1 MENHHEN
8 KQKLFYEI
16 SGPEVLKDRI
26 PLYEAIGGVR
36 EYMNIIDRTYLTLT
50 DRNRLTKKHREK
62 YKIIA
67 YRFNPGSLTI
77 DLVIELLEVTQYV
90 FPFLL
95 PSGALGLW
103 NLTKSSYNFAKLV
116 TEMRFVGKE
125 PEVIEDRSTQYY
137 VIGDKNKIMVNP
149 VLAYNADRIEDSAA
163 AIGNYISP
171 GSVDKIS
178 LEDEKK
184 EGIVITEE
192 ERMLFNPETVIN
204 DTSEI
209 ITAKIYRL
217 DTESKKGKLHII
229 EGMEPRD
236 IPFQIVGDQG
246 LGPYIDALKLDRV
259 KVKILT
265 ELAKNISGK
274 PYIKRLQ
281 LLSLPDANSN
291 QKKLF

>member
-16 SGPEVLKDRI
+16 SGPDVLKDRI
-26 PLYEAIGGVR
+26 PLYEAVGTLK
-36 EYMNIIDRTYLTLT
+36 EYMNIIDRTYLTLSGR
-50 DRNRLTKKHREK
+50 DRLTKKDREK

-67 YRFNPGSLTI
+67 YRFNPGSLGI
-77 DLVIELLEVTQYV
+77 DLVIELIESIQYA

-103 NLTKSSYNFAKLV
+103 NLTKSSYNFVKLV
-116 TEMRFVGKE
+116 TEMRFNDKE
-125 PEVIEDRSTQYY
+125 PEIIEDQSTKYY
-137 VIGDKNKIMVNP
+137 IIGDKNKIMVNP
-149 VLAYNADRIEDSAA
+149 VLALNADKIEDSAI

-171 GSVDKIS
+171 GSVDKIA

-184 EGIVITEE
+184 EGIVITEKE
-192 ERMLFNPETVIN
+192 KMLFNPETVI
-204 DTSEI
+204 DEYPEI
-209 ITAKIYRL
+209 IIAKIYRL

-236 IPFQIVGDQG
+236 IPFQIIGDQA
-246 LGPYIDALKLDRV
+246 LGPYIDALKLDQV
-259 KVKILT
+259 KVKILK

-274 PYIKRLQ
+274 LYVKRLQ
-281 LLSLPDANSN
+281 LLNLPDINSN

>member
-1 MENHHEN
+1 METHQEN

-26 PLYEAIGGVR
+26 PLYEAIGTIK

-50 DRNRLTKKHREK
+50 DRNRLTKKDREK

-67 YRFNPGSLTI
+67 YRFNPGSLNI
-77 DLVIELLEVTQYV
+77 DLVIELVEAVQYV

-103 NLTKSSYNFAKLV
+103 NLTKSSYNFVKLV
-116 TEMRFVGKE
+116 TEMRFNGKE
-125 PEVIEDRSTQYY
+125 PEIIEDKSTQYY
-137 VIGDKNKIMVNP
+137 VIGDKNIINVNP
-149 VLAYNADRIEDSAA
+149 VLSFNADKIEDSAA
-163 AIGNYISP
+163 KIGGYITP

-184 EGIVITEE
+184 EGILITEK
-192 ERMLFNPETVIN
+192 ERMLFNPETVID
-204 DTSEI
+204 DTPET

-217 DTESKKGKLHII
+217 DTESKTGKLHVI
-229 EGMEPRD
+229 EGIEPGD
-236 IPFQIVGDQG
+236 ISFQIVGDQR
-246 LGPYIDALKLDRV
+246 LGSYIDTLKVDRV
-259 KVKILT
+259 KIKILK

-274 PYIKRLQ
+274 LYIKRLQ
-281 LLSLPDANSN
+281 LLSILDVNSN
-291 QKKLF
+291 QKTLF